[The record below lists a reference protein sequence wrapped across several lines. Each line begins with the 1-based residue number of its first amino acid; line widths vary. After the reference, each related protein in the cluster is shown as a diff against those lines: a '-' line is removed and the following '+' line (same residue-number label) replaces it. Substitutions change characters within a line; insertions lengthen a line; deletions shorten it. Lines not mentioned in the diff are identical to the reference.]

1 MTQAEKEPLKL
12 IGRSRLQVK
21 KQGQWS
27 IHVPTE
33 LRESVCQK
41 EGWQK
46 GDVLDFYAR
55 SSSKGFLIRK
65 TPTEC
70 LPNPKKSARKR
81 RMKHDPLSEVRCKL
95 CRKWS
100 PAPAVYCQWCGGR
113 DFIETETS
121 KDRPDLA
128 AEKVAN
134 PPDATVEKEKK
145 SETGASNASA

>member
-1 MTQAEKEPLKL
+1 MSQSEKEPLKL

-33 LRESVCQK
+33 LRETVCQK

-55 SSSKGFLIRK
+55 SSSKGFLVRK
-65 TPTEC
+65 TPPER
-70 LPNPKKSARKR
+70 LPTPKKSARKR
-81 RMKHDPLSEVRCKL
+81 RMNHDSLSELRCKR
-95 CRKWS
+95 CRRWS

-113 DFIETETS
+113 EFIQIETS
-121 KDRPDLA
+121 KDRPDLT
-128 AEKVAN
+128 AEKVAK
-134 PPDATVEKEKK
+134 PPDVTAVIEKK
-145 SETGASNASA
+145 SETGASDAPA